1 MHVIMMISVVYTHK
15 PVTGPSTVMPHDT
28 PHPGGVGYT
37 VRCIVVC
44 EQWLDPAGP
53 GDPLAVVTTATAV
66 YNTDIT

>member
-37 VRCIVVC
+37 VQCIVV
-44 EQWLDPAGP
+44 
-53 GDPLAVVTTATAV
+53 
-66 YNTDIT
+66 Y